1 MYINNRLEAFIV
13 PRVLWSWCSSFIGF
27 VGNVYDVLGTSHIVL
42 ECNAKVP
49 MLLDLLQQSRLE
61 RDVDDVLVLNGKDD
75 GLSGVDEDMPI
86 LQPSSCCVSCTLE
99 ECSG

>member
-1 MYINNRLEAFIV
+1 M
-13 PRVLWSWCSSFIGF
+13 
-27 VGNVYDVLGTSHIVL
+27 LGPSHIVL

-61 RDVDDVLVLNGKDD
+61 RDVLVLNGKDD
-75 GLSGVDEDMPI
+75 GLSGVDEEMPI